1 MTALAIDKRCTDMG
15 RITLVSCLFM
25 GLSHIIFLKQYVKG
39 LLFALVEMIF
49 ITQIPAVVQ
58 KVQNLIS
65 LGNVPGNEG
74 NVQKLHSIFMLID
87 GVIVLAV
94 VALFLLAYF
103 ISVKSAR
110 AAYKTSCAAGNLTEN
125 RKILAGMAEKAF
137 PLTALTPAVV
147 LLVFFVMVPLLFS
160 ALVAFT
166 NYSMPQH
173 IPPKNLSQWVGFENF
188 AAMFGGDA
196 TWTGAL
202 GRVALWTLVWAL
214 LATFTCYAGG
224 MVMAVL
230 LHDRRIR
237 LAPVFRAIFILPYAV
252 PGVVSMLVWKN
263 LLNGSFGTINKTLL
277 QLGIIGKM
285 SDIPWLSD
293 PMLAR
298 ATLIVINLWAG
309 FPYFMMLTT
318 GAMTAISEHIFEA
331 AAIDGASR
339 FQVFRHVTLPTVVYQ
354 TLPLIIMSFTHNINN
369 FGAIF
374 FLTGGNP
381 VAPDSTTTSAFATD
395 IIVTWIYKLTI
406 TLQKYNFAS
415 VLAIMV
421 FLILAPFA
429 IFNFVRTKAFKE
441 GDL

>member
-1 MTALAIDKRCTDMG
+1 MTALRLNQQKSDLGKV
-15 RITLVSCLFM
+15 TLASCLFM
-25 GLSHIIFLKQYVKG
+25 GLGHLLYLKQYIKG
-39 LLFALVEMIF
+39 LLFALVEVVF
-49 ITQIPAVVQ
+49 FTQLSAIAVR
-58 KVQNLIS
+58 VQNLIT
-65 LGNVPGNEG
+65 LGNIPGNEG

-87 GVIVLAV
+87 GVIVLA
-94 VALFLLAYF
+94 A
-103 ISVKSAR
+103 
-110 AAYKTSCAAGNLTEN
+110 
-125 RKILAGMAEKAF
+125 
-137 PLTALTPAVV
+137 
-147 LLVFFVMVPLLFS
+147 LFS

-166 NYSMPQH
+166 NYSMPEH
-173 IPPKNLSQWVGFENF
+173 IPPKNLSQWVGFDNF

-196 TWTGAL
+196 TWTAAL
-202 GRVALWTLVWAL
+202 GRVALWTLIWAVM
-214 LATFTCYAGG
+214 ATFTCYAGG
-224 MVMAVL
+224 MIMAVL

-237 LAPVFRAIFILPYAV
+237 LAPVFRAVFILPYAV

-263 LLNGSFGTINKTLL
+263 LLNGSFGTINKTLM
-277 QLGIIGKM
+277 QLGIIEKM

-293 PMLAR
+293 PVLAKIV
-298 ATLIVINLWAG
+298 LIVINLWAG

-339 FQVFRHVTLPTVVYQ
+339 FQTFRHITLPTVVYQ

>member
-1 MTALAIDKRCTDMG
+1 MTVIRLNQQKSDLGKVTLA
-15 RITLVSCLFM
+15 SSLFM
-25 GLSHIIFLKQYVKG
+25 GLGHLLYLKQYIKG
-39 LLFALVEMIF
+39 LLFALVEVVF
-49 ITQIPAVVQ
+49 LTQIPSIAV
-58 KVQNLIS
+58 KVHHLIT
-65 LGNVPGNEG
+65 LGNIPGNEG
-74 NVQKLHSIFMLID
+74 NVQKMHSIFMLID

-94 VALFLLAYF
+94 VALFLLAYY
-103 ISVKSAR
+103 ISIKSAR
-110 AAYKTSCAAGNLTEN
+110 AAYYTACINGNFAEN
-125 RKILAGMAEKAF
+125 RKVLSGMAEKAF

-147 LLVFFVMVPLLFS
+147 LLVFFVVVPLLFS

-166 NYSMPQH
+166 NYSMPEH
-173 IPPKNLSQWVGFENF
+173 IPPKNLTQWVGFDNF

-196 TWTGAL
+196 TWTAAL
-202 GRVALWTLVWAL
+202 GRVALWTLIWAVM
-214 LATFTCYAGG
+214 ATFTCYAGG
-224 MVMAVL
+224 MIMAVL

-277 QLGIIGKM
+277 QLGIIEKM

-293 PMLAR
+293 PVLAKVV
-298 ATLIVINLWAG
+298 LIVINLWAG

-339 FQVFRHVTLPTVVYQ
+339 LQTFRHITLPTVVYQ

>member
-1 MTALAIDKRCTDMG
+1 MTVLRLDRQKSDMG
-15 RITLVSCLFM
+15 KVTLASCLFM
-25 GLSHIIFLKQYVKG
+25 GLGHLLYVKQYVKG
-39 LLFALVEMIF
+39 FLFALVEAAF
-49 ITQIPAVVQ
+49 LTQIPAIAA
-58 KVQNLIS
+58 KVHNLIT
-65 LGNVPGNEG
+65 LGNIPGNEG
-74 NVQKLHSIFMLID
+74 NIQKLHSIFMLID
-87 GVIVLAV
+87 GVIVLAAA
-94 VALFLLAYF
+94 ALFLLAYY
-103 ISVKSAR
+103 ISIESAR
-110 AAYKTSCAAGNLTEN
+110 AAYQAACVNGNFSEN
-125 RKILAGMAEKAF
+125 RKVLAGMAEKAF

-173 IPPKNLSQWVGFENF
+173 IPPKNLSQWVGLDNF

-196 TWTGAL
+196 TWTAAL
-202 GRVALWTLVWAL
+202 GRVALWTLIWAL

-224 MVMAVL
+224 MIMAVL
-230 LHDRRIR
+230 LYDKRIR
-237 LAPVFRAIFILPYAV
+237 IAPVFRAIFILPYAV

-263 LLNGSFGTINKTLL
+263 LLNGSFGTINKTLM
-277 QLGIIGKM
+277 QLGIIEKM

-293 PMLAR
+293 PILAKVV
-298 ATLIVINLWAG
+298 LIVINLWAG

-339 FQVFRHVTLPTVVYQ
+339 FQVFRHITLPTVVYQ